1 MKTKKD
7 IKKDIKNSLTKTR
20 NHYTPEFR
28 KQALERAEKD
38 GIATV
43 ARDLGR
49 QESQLYTW
57 RQKRKLEGLTTEE
70 QKLQQGELARLKRDL
85 VRLEEENAFLKKAAA
100 TFAKQP
106 K

>member
-1 MKTKKD
+1 MKAKKEAS
-7 IKKDIKNSLTKTR
+7 KPR
-20 NHYTPEFR
+20 NRYSPEFK

-38 GIATV
+38 GIAAV
-43 ARDLGR
+43 ARDLDL

-57 RQKRKLEGLTTEE
+57 RQKRRLEGLTTEE

-85 VRLEEENAFLKKAAA
+85 ARLEEENAFLKKAAA
-100 TFAKQP
+100 YFAKQP

>member
-1 MKTKKD
+1 MKAKKEAS
-7 IKKDIKNSLTKTR
+7 KAR
-20 NHYTPEFR
+20 NQYSPEFK

-38 GIATV
+38 GIAAV
-43 ARDLGR
+43 ARDLGL

-57 RQKRKLEGLTTEE
+57 RQKQRLEGLTTEE

-85 VRLEEENAFLKKAAA
+85 ARLEEENAFLKKAAA
-100 TFAKQP
+100 YFAKQP